1 MSVKSE
7 ELTSLNTTLSIS
19 FLDRMLGMV
28 SYRFGGKKNS
38 LTDFFCVC
46 VCGKSHIKFTLITI
60 C

>member
-19 FLDRMLGMV
+19 FLDKMLGMV
-28 SYRFGGKKNS
+28 SYHFGEKKKFSHRF
-38 LTDFFCVC
+38 LLR